1 MPTSRRK
8 RGCRKNA
15 TPFKIMCVFV
25 YLPFF
30 LAQRT
35 FVRLSLEENGIQLP
49 FSKAT
54 QLVKNKFFD
63 KLRAMTKCHS
73 PLFKYYSTT

>member
-1 MPTSRRK
+1 MPISRRK

-35 FVRLSLEENGIQLP
+35 FVRLSLEENAILLP

-54 QLVKNKFFD
+54 QLAKNEFFD
-63 KLRAMTKCHS
+63 KLRHLTVSFCFLKQ
-73 PLFKYYSTT
+73 